1 MITVTDLFCGA
12 GGSGLG
18 ATSVPDVELVIA
30 ANHWQLAIDTHAANF
45 PATDHDCADI
55 SQVDPRRYRGT
66 DILWASP
73 ECTWQSGARGR
84 RRDDHPQP
92 ALFGGSLPAAAGVR
106 SRATM
111 FDVHRF
117 AEYHRY
123 AAIVTLGGAR

>member
-18 ATSVPDVELVIA
+18 AAAVPGVQLVMA
-30 ANHWQLAIDTHAANF
+30 ANHWQLAIETHAANF
-45 PATDHDCADI
+45 PTTDHDCADI
-55 SQVDPRRYRGT
+55 SQVDPRRYRRT

-73 ECTWQSGARGR
+73 ECTWQSGARGC
-84 RRDDHPQP
+84 RRDDHPQHS
-92 ALFGGSLPAAAGVR
+92 LFGDTLAAEAGVR

-117 AEYHRY
+117 AE
-123 AAIVTLGGAR
+123 I